1 MKNKFETSKHAKYR
15 TPNPIS
21 QYLVNGFYTDITK
34 SLKEIHFE
42 SLLDIGCGEGFL
54 LKSNAS
60 LLNDVKCIAIDFDPA
75 EVADAKKNIDF
86 CEVSEGSVYDISLED
101 GAVEL
106 VICTE
111 VLEHL
116 EFPEK
121 ALDEIFRVTSKYV
134 LLSVPREPLWRIL
147 NMSRGKYL
155 SDWGNTPDHVN
166 HWGSKSF
173 INFVECHFDIMKVY
187 NPIPWTIILA
197 KKKSI

>member
-1 MKNKFETSKHAKYR
+1 MKNKFETSKHAKYS

-21 QYLVNGFYTDITK
+21 QYLVNEFYTDITK
-34 SLKEIHFE
+34 CLKEIHFE

-60 LLNDVKCIAIDFDPA
+60 LLKNVNCFAIDFDPA
-75 EVADAKKNIDF
+75 EVADAKKNLDF
-86 CEVSEGSVYDISLED
+86 CNVSEGSVYEIYLENE
-101 GAVEL
+101 AVEL

-111 VLEHL
+111 VMEHL

-155 SDWGNTPDHVN
+155 SEWGNTPDHVN
-166 HWGSKSF
+166 HWSSKTF
-173 INFVECHFDIMKVY
+173 TTFVQRHFEVLKIF

-197 KKKSI
+197 KKKIT